1 MIELFINKDKD
12 QLLLSRKVIE
22 DCGYE
27 GAGILSLLI
36 ERWVEIGQP
45 HSFSFKREEIESEL
59 LLSFHKQKHSLD
71 KLKEKRY
78 IDFYYGKGNQVFYQ
92 LKIDSLL

>member
-1 MIELFINKDKD
+1 MIHLFINKEQD
-12 QLLLSRKVIE
+12 QLILSRKVVE
-22 DCGYE
+22 ECGYE

-36 ERWVEIGQP
+36 EKWVELEQP
-45 HSFSFKREEIESEL
+45 ENFTYKREDIEREL

-71 KLKEKRY
+71 KLKEKG
-78 IDFYYGKGNQVFYQ
+78 FLEFKHGKGNQVFYN